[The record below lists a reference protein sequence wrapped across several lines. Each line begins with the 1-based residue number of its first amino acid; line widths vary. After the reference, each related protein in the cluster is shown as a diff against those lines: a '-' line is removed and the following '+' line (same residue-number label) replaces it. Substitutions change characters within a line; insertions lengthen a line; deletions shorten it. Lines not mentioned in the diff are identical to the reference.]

1 MKTFRWGEA
10 TIYLVIFSILGWLIL
25 AVFNYATPKSECIR
39 KAKKQLRDSES
50 AKVVRSNIKSG
61 TGNLTFLIK
70 NRFGFTQE
78 TTFKCVKGD
87 VYIYNLFK

>member
-10 TIYLVIFSILGWLIL
+10 TIYIVIFGIFGWLIL

-61 TGNLTFLIK
+61 TGNLTLSYK
-70 NRFGFTQE
+70 NRFGFIQE
-78 TTFKCVKGD
+78 TTFKCFQGK
-87 VYIYNLFK
+87 VYAYPF